1 MLSDLPSTGS
11 EVASWSAMRVSG
23 GLTKQPRGTAAAEA
37 IATHRLSGRARSS
50 SRRNILALR
59 RKDDEK
65 NSQSA
70 GHVS

>member
-1 MLSDLPSTGS
+1 M
-11 EVASWSAMRVSG
+11 
-23 GLTKQPRGTAAAEA
+23 KQPRGTAAAQA
-37 IATHRLSGRARSS
+37 IATHQLSGRARSPD
-50 SRRNILALR
+50 RRNFPALR